1 MIRFISAVTFISLFL
16 ICSIPIFFV
25 EWIIGKFNMDLKNRS
40 SLRIVQWAIR
50 TATWFCGTDVT
61 YIGLENIPKDKAL
74 LFVANHRSIFDIV
87 LTYQKMVGPNGY
99 ISKKEMYKVPLMSTW
114 MRLLHCQFLDRDD
127 VKAGLKTILA
137 SIESIK
143 KGISIFIFPEGTRS
157 KEPDAFLPFHSGSF
171 KIVQKAKCPIV
182 PVTLNNTN
190 TIFEDQFPKV
200 KKVHVVIEFGTP
212 IHVEEL
218 APEDQ
223 KDLAG
228 YCPKLF
234 RKLISRTKHWYSCF
248 FKQQRI
254 TP

>member
-1 MIRFISAVTFISLFL
+1 MIRFISAITFITLFL

-61 YIGLENIPKDKAL
+61 YIGLENIPKDTAV

-87 LTYQKMVGPNGY
+87 LTYPKMIGPTGY
-99 ISKKEMYKVPLMSTW
+99 ISKKEMRKVPLMSTW
-114 MRLLHCQFLDRDD
+114 MCLLHCQFLDRHD
-127 VKAGLKTILA
+127 VKAGLKTILE

-157 KEPDAFLPFHSGSF
+157 KDPDAFLPFHSGSF
-171 KIVQKAKCPIV
+171 KIAQKAKCPIV
-182 PVTLNNTN
+182 PVTINNTN
-190 TIFEDQFPKV
+190 AIFEDQFPKV
-200 KKVHVVIEFGTP
+200 KKVHAVIEFGKP
-212 IHVEEL
+212 IHINEL
-218 APEDQ
+218 APEEQ

-228 YCPKLF
+228 YCS
-234 RKLISRTKHWYSCF
+234 KLIHETYIKN
-248 FKQQRI
+248 KELV
-254 TP
+254 